1 VLKSTSQGL
10 PVLVRIGRSHFVTDA
25 PRSTLTVV
33 TFVVCA
39 AWFVYV
45 IWRALTRGMAWT
57 PDLTSSHIV
66 SIGENPKT
74 FWLGVAWAAAML
86 VVCGLGAAWVWA
98 SDRNIIQMT
107 DRRARR
113 S

>member
-1 VLKSTSQGL
+1 LVG
-10 PVLVRIGRSHFVTDA
+10 LVRIGRSHFDTDA

-45 IWRALTRGMAWT
+45 IYRALTRGQAWT
-57 PDLTSSHIV
+57 PDLLSSHV
-66 SIGENPKT
+66 VRFSDNPKT

-98 SDRNIIQMT
+98 SDRNLIDMR
-107 DRRARR
+107 DRRSRDA
-113 S
+113 